1 MKFSYRDETK
11 QLNDMTRRNADG
23 CFIQLPDGVTHYE
36 LGGPASG
43 DVVVLVPGFSV
54 PYFIYDPTFQF
65 LTQSGFRVLRYD
77 LFGRGFS
84 DRPAARYNVDLFV
97 RQLAALLEA
106 LRCALTGLRAGS
118 RPVNLIGLSMGGPI
132 TATFTVQH
140 PEGVNK
146 LVLIDPAGV
155 RPISLTPMLKMA
167 KLPFVAEAVLSLA
180 GSESLLKSLAK
191 DFFDPALAQHF
202 TSRYRIQMEFQG
214 FKNAILS
221 TIRNGMLD
229 SSVQV
234 YEALGRLHKRILV
247 LWGRNDLTIP
257 FEHSVDLQAVL
268 PKVEFHVIKN
278 TGHIPQYEKP
288 DEVNPLLLEFLR

>member
-1 MKFSYRDETK
+1 M
-11 QLNDMTRRNADG
+11 
-23 CFIQLPDGVTHYE
+23 
-36 LGGPASG
+36 
-43 DVVVLVPGFSV
+43 VVLVPGFSV
-54 PYFIYDPTFQF
+54 PYFVYDPTFQF
-65 LTQSGFRVLRYD
+65 LTQAGFRALRYD

-84 DRPAARYNVDLFV
+84 DRPAARYSMDFFV
-97 RQLAALLEA
+97 RQLAALLDA
-106 LRCALTGLRAGS
+106 LRLALTGLRMGP
-118 RPVNLIGLSMGGPI
+118 RPVNLIGLTMGGPI

-180 GSESLLKSLAK
+180 GSESLVKSLAK

-202 TSRYRIQMEFQG
+202 TSRYRIQMGFQG
-214 FKNAILS
+214 FKNAVFS

-229 SSVQV
+229 SFIQV
-234 YEALGRLHKRILV
+234 YEALGRLQKRILV
-247 LWGRNDLTIP
+247 LWGSNDLTIP
-257 FEHSVDLQAVL
+257 FEHSFDLRAAL

-278 TGHIPQYEKP
+278 TGHIPHYEKP
-288 DEVNPLLLEFLR
+288 DEVNPLLLKFLRESCINDC